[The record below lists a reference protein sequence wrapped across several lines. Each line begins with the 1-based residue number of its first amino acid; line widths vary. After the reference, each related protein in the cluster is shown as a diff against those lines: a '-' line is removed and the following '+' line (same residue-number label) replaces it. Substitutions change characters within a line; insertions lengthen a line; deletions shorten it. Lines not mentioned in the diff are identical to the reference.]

1 IGMGDFTREPTGY
14 AAIDERKGN
23 EHSDAQRTA
32 SNSNDYRGKILRIHP
47 QPDGTYIIPDHN
59 LFPKD
64 GSEGRP
70 EIYIMG
76 CRNPYRFSIDP
87 VSNHLF
93 WGDIGPDAGKDSL
106 RGPRGYDEINQT
118 NKAGFYGWPYLVA
131 DNKPYRDYDYE
142 AQKIGEPFNP
152 AGP

>member
-1 IGMGDFTREPTGY
+1 
-14 AAIDERKGN
+14 
-23 EHSDAQRTA
+23 
-32 SNSNDYRGKILRIHP
+32 
-47 QPDGTYIIPDHN
+47 
-59 LFPKD
+59 
-64 GSEGRP
+64 
-70 EIYIMG
+70 
-76 CRNPYRFSIDP
+76 NPYRFSIDP

-152 AGP
+152 AGPINNSPNNTGIRQLPPSRPAILWYPYDNTFEFPYMGNGGMNIMAGPLYRFNAFPA

>member
-1 IGMGDFTREPTGY
+1 
-14 AAIDERKGN
+14 A
-23 EHSDAQRTA
+23 
-32 SNSNDYRGKILRIHP
+32 NSNDYRGKILRIHP
-47 QPDGTYIIPDHN
+47 QPDGTYLIPDHN

-64 GSEGRP
+64 GSQGRP

-93 WGDIGPDAGKDSL
+93 WGDVGPDAGKDSL

-118 NKAGFYGWPYLVA
+118 DKAGFYGWPYLVA
-131 DNKPYRDYDYE
+131 DNMPYREYNYE
-142 AQKIGEPFNP
+142 TQEIGEYFDSS
-152 AGP
+152 GPINNSPNNT